1 MNICVIGATGVLGR
15 ALMTMPNTI
24 ACPVR
29 FEESTLYRS
38 WFESHPNVDTV
49 WHVARACRKKDP
61 RRDYKTYNLELRAM
75 KELLSTRAS
84 HCKFLYA
91 STNRVY
97 GLTHEYTPLPAHTVA
112 QEFISEQKTATV
124 NLPSWKTNNI
134 VSLKNL
140 SKQHRIYATTKLRL
154 EQMVR
159 QHCDDHKIVRI
170 WDII

>member
-61 RRDYKTYNLELRAM
+61 RRDYKTYNQRGRL
-75 KELLSTRAS
+75 
-84 HCKFLYA
+84 
-91 STNRVY
+91 
-97 GLTHEYTPLPAHTVA
+97 
-112 QEFISEQKTATV
+112 TV
-124 NLPSWKTNNI
+124 NFYTHPLIECT
-134 VSLKNL
+134 VSHTSTPRYLHTPWLKNL
-140 SKQHRIYATTKLRL
+140 YLNRKLPQSTCHHGKQTI
-154 EQMVR
+154 
-159 QHCDDHKIVRI
+159 
-170 WDII
+170 